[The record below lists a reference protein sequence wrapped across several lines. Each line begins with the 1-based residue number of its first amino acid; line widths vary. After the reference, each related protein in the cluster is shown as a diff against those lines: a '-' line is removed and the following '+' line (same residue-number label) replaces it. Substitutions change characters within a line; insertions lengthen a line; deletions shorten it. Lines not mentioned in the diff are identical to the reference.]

1 MLFDFEVLQF
11 NHSEIIFTLV
21 LLFAHFIFSLF
32 FFFFPVDI
40 TEGTQ
45 SSDRFEKAL
54 KVMELDHTLPWVG
67 GKETGYEG
75 KIHTENS
82 VS

>member
-1 MLFDFEVLQF
+1 MLFDFEVLRF
-11 NHSEIIFTLV
+11 NHSEIIFTLM

-32 FFFFPVDI
+32 FFFLLI
-40 TEGTQ
+40 SQ
-45 SSDRFEKAL
+45 KAHSPQTDLKRPL

-67 GKETGYEG
+67 GKETGYKG